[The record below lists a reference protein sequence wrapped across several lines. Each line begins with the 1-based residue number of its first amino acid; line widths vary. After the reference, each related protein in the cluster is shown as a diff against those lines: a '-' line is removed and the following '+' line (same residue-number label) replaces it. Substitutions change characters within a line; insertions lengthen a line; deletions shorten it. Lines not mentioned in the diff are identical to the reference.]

1 MHIRGRSAHSGESSA
16 GPAHARL
23 TPGSVGRQRGVVRA
37 RFHALALC
45 AVLLALA
52 CGSAQADPAFKRW
65 LEDLWTDAR
74 TKGISRATFDTAFRD
89 VSPDLS
95 LPDLILPG
103 QTRPAGR
110 DQPEFSKTPVQYLDP
125 AQLARLAA
133 QGGHLLTQ
141 NAQTLARIERELGVS
156 RHIVLAIWGRETA
169 FGSHKSPH
177 YAIRALAT
185 QAYLGRRK
193 DLFRDEL
200 LHALKML
207 EDRVVTPAA
216 MKSSWA
222 GAMGLTQFMPS
233 EFYSTAVDMDGDGKK
248 DIWQSLPDALGSAAM
263 QLKQKGWVSG
273 QPWGYEVKLPEGANC
288 LLEGIPQGRPVRD
301 WVKMGVARMDGKPI
315 EANRMQDQAFLIMPA
330 GLRGPAFL
338 AFENYL
344 VIKRY
349 NMSDLYVLFV
359 GHLADRIAGGGNF
372 RTPWAS
378 IRQLPNRDIEEIQ
391 DRLKKLGHDIEK
403 VDGRAGMNTR
413 NQIGAY
419 QKASRMP
426 IDCWPSETVLN
437 ALRKVAAR

>member
-1 MHIRGRSAHSGESSA
+1 MQIRGRAAPSSGSS
-16 GPAHARL
+16 GVSRTARL
-23 TPGSVGRQRGVVRA
+23 IPDVSRWGRAVA
-37 RFHALALC
+37 CAALL
-45 AVLLALA
+45 AVLA
-52 CGSAQADPAFKRW
+52 CSSAQADPAFKRW
-65 LEDLWTDAR
+65 VEDLWPDAQAQR
-74 TKGISRATFDTAFRD
+74 VSRPTFDAAFRD
-89 VSPDLS
+89 VAPDLS

-125 AQLARLAA
+125 AQLARLAT
-133 QGGHLLTQ
+133 QGGQLLAQ
-141 NAQTLARIERELGVS
+141 NAQTLSRIEREIGVS
-156 RHIVLAIWGRETA
+156 RHVVLAIWGRETA

-193 DLFRDEL
+193 NMFRTEL
-200 LHALKML
+200 LHALRML
-207 EDRVVTPAA
+207 EDRVITPAT

-233 EFYSTAVDMDGDGKK
+233 EFYTTAVDMDGDGRK

-263 QLKQKGWVSG
+263 QLKQKGWVTG

-288 LLEGIPQGRPVRD
+288 LLEGIPQGRPVHD

-315 EANRMQDQAFLIMPA
+315 DANRTQDQAFLIMPA
-330 GLRGPAFL
+330 GLRGPVFL

-359 GHLADRIAGGGNF
+359 GHLADRIAGGGDF

-378 IRQLPNRDIEEIQ
+378 IKQLSNRDIEEIQ
-391 DRLKKLGHDIEK
+391 ERLKSLGHDIEK

-419 QKASRMP
+419 QKANRMP
-426 IDCWPSETVLN
+426 IDCWPSEAVLS
-437 ALRKVAAR
+437 ALRKVATR